1 MISLR
6 FFAAAADAAGVDTAT
21 FDLPAGSTLDDLVAL
36 IVSSRA
42 AVAEGETTPS
52 APGAAGVVVPGV
64 PGERGERLA
73 HVLGLCS
80 FLVNGKHAERSAV
93 VPEGAAVDVLPP
105 FAGG

>member
-6 FFAAAADAAGVDTAT
+6 FFAAAADAAGTDTAT

-36 IVSSRA
+36 IVSSHA
-42 AVAEGETTPS
+42 GVAEAEAGTTPS
-52 APGAAGVVVPGV
+52 S
-64 PGERGERLA
+64 GERLA

>member
-6 FFAAAADAAGVDTAT
+6 FFAAAADAAGTDTAT

-36 IVSSRA
+36 IVSSHVA
-42 AVAEGETTPS
+42 AEGGTTPS
-52 APGAAGVVVPGV
+52 APGAAGAAGVVAPGV
-64 PGERGERLA
+64 PGERLA

-80 FLVNGKHAERSAV
+80 FLVNGKHAERSDV

>member
-6 FFAAAADAAGVDTAT
+6 FFAAAADAAGTDTAT

-42 AVAEGETTPS
+42 AVAEGGTTPS
-52 APGAAGVVVPGV
+52 APGAAGVVV